1 MIGNI
6 GSLLHGVSGGDF
18 VQKALQMVGV
28 PKNFAAGIGA
38 IKDFTGGNFVGA
50 MQNLKEA
57 MTGREGFSL
66 RDAVTGL
73 GGKSAASAHSS
84 ARPSAAGGGSGIGGF
99 AAALGL
105 GGVAAA
111 VGIGAAGTSVLGG
124 LGKMMLGVA
133 GAAGAVSLLS
143 GGGLGLQAAM
153 TKGRKAIGHSNI
165 DSEIAKLP
173 PNATFEQLIHAFM
186 KGSVKDQE
194 EEVKEMM
201 DKMKKQDKPQG
212 IGGMLRGLAGGV
224 AKIGGGLLG
233 GLLGAGFLP
242 PIGMIAGGLLGSK
255 AGGGAA
261 SLLSGDASKGKE
273 SRALMMEDLKFKM
286 QQLTQMMQ
294 ALSNVGNTM
303 HQNAKNTI
311 QNIRA

>member
-1 MIGNI
+1 MFGNI

-38 IKDFTGGNFVGA
+38 VKDFTGGNFVGA

-84 ARPSAAGGGSGIGGF
+84 GRPSASGGGSGVGGF
-99 AAALGL
+99 AAAL

-111 VGIGAAGTSVLGG
+111 VGIGVAGTSVLGG
-124 LGKMMLGVA
+124 LSKMMLGVA
-133 GAAGAVSLLS
+133 GAAGAVGLLG

-173 PNATFEQLIHAFM
+173 ANATFEQLIHAFM
-186 KGSVKDQE
+186 KGAVKDQE

-201 DKMKKQDKPQG
+201 NKMKEQDKPQG
-212 IGGMLRGLAGGV
+212 IGGMLRGMAGGV

-261 SLLSGDASKGKE
+261 SLLSGDATKGKE